1 MVGEMEAQ
9 KLRELDRP
17 RKEANR
23 KLGEGGY
30 GEVYEGTYRN
40 EPVGIVQN
48 NIKYFVPPWYY
59 HGSIFDKTPGI
70 SYTGCFLKN
79 RPVVRNI

>member
-9 KLRELDRP
+9 RLRELERP
-17 RKEANR
+17 KREASR

-48 NIKYFVPPWYY
+48 DI
-59 HGSIFDKTPGI
+59 ILI
-70 SYTGCFLKN
+70 L
-79 RPVVRNI
+79 

>member
-9 KLRELDRP
+9 RLRELDRP
-17 RKEANR
+17 KREATR

-48 NIKYFVPPWYY
+48 DINIILIYVPQ
-59 HGSIFDKTPGI
+59 G
-70 SYTGCFLKN
+70 
-79 RPVVRNI
+79 

>member
-17 RKEANR
+17 KKEANR

-48 NIKYFVPPWYY
+48 DIKWF
-59 HGSIFDKTPGI
+59 F
-70 SYTGCFLKN
+70 
-79 RPVVRNI
+79 

>member
-1 MVGEMEAQ
+1 MVGEMEQQ

-17 RKEANR
+17 RREPNR

-30 GEVYEGTYRN
+30 GEVYEGIYRN

-48 NIKYFVPPWYY
+48 DIKWF
-59 HGSIFDKTPGI
+59 F
-70 SYTGCFLKN
+70 
-79 RPVVRNI
+79 

>member
-9 KLRELDRP
+9 RLRELERP
-17 RKEANR
+17 RKEPNR

-48 NIKYFVPPWYY
+48 DIL
-59 HGSIFDKTPGI
+59 I
-70 SYTGCFLKN
+70 N
-79 RPVVRNI
+79 R

>member
-1 MVGEMEAQ
+1 MVGEMEEQ
-9 KLRELDRP
+9 RLRELDRP
-17 RKEANR
+17 KREQNR

-48 NIKYFVPPWYY
+48 DIIWSLLNCY
-59 HGSIFDKTPGI
+59 IFE
-70 SYTGCFLKN
+70 
-79 RPVVRNI
+79 RNYDF

>member
-1 MVGEMEAQ
+1 MVGEMEEQ
-9 KLRELDRP
+9 RLRELDRP
-17 RKEANR
+17 KREQNR

-48 NIKYFVPPWYY
+48 AIIC
-59 HGSIFDKTPGI
+59 S
-70 SYTGCFLKN
+70 L
-79 RPVVRNI
+79 

>member
-9 KLRELDRP
+9 RLRELERP
-17 RKEANR
+17 RKEPNR

-48 NIKYFVPPWYY
+48 DILIFCSTGILLRKHPVYDIKF
-59 HGSIFDKTPGI
+59 
-70 SYTGCFLKN
+70 
-79 RPVVRNI
+79 

>member
-1 MVGEMEAQ
+1 MSHIINNMNSKQRKNHRKMVGEMEQQ

-17 RKEANR
+17 KREPNR

-30 GEVYEGTYRN
+30 GEVYEGIYRN

-48 NIKYFVPPWYY
+48 DIKW
-59 HGSIFDKTPGI
+59 
-70 SYTGCFLKN
+70 FL
-79 RPVVRNI
+79 